1 MTIHTYYFHRQ
12 PLFGL
17 AIVLAILTSV
27 SCQYSSN
34 FPNSIEFV
42 RQAEER
48 LAKLMEK
55 SSRAS
60 WIQAN
65 FVTDDTEKLAAESL
79 SNLLSWT
86 GKFGREASLHGEKNL
101 DSDITRKL
109 QLLKLTLPL
118 VAPKDD
124 EKREELAAISTQM
137 ESIYAT
143 GKYCPEGQDCL
154 TLNQLSTILE
164 TSRDPEAQL
173 HAWKGWRTI
182 SPPIRTKY
190 QRFVELA
197 NEGARELGFDDL
209 GVLWRSGYDMPE
221 KEFAA
226 EMDRLWKQV
235 RPLYESLH
243 CYVRAE
249 LSQFYGEELVP
260 LDQSIPAH
268 LTGNMWSQQWGNI
281 YELLQTKEPSN
292 GLDLTS
298 ILRENK
304 VDELEM
310 VRYGERFFTSLGF
323 EPLPD
328 TFWERSLF
336 VKPADREVLCHA
348 SAWNIDGK
356 EDIRIKMC
364 INITGEDFSIIHHEL
379 GHNIY
384 QRAYK
389 SQPFLYQGGAHDGFH
404 EGIGDTIALSITP
417 DYLRKVG
424 LVENVTENPSEISL
438 LLRLALDKVAFLPF
452 GLMLDHWRWGVFS
465 GDIPPQR
472 YNKAWWELIQKYQG
486 IRPPITRNENNFD
499 PGAKF
504 HIPANTPYARYFLAH
519 ILQFQ
524 FHRALCQEAGWKGPL
539 HGCSIYQSA
548 KAGNKLKSMLTLGAS
563 QPWPDAL
570 EAITGQRKMDAS
582 AILDYFAPLQA
593 WLNEQNQGRICGW

>member
-1 MTIHTYYFHRQ
+1 MTIHTYNFHRQ

-34 FPNSIEFV
+34 FPDSTEFV
-42 RQAEER
+42 RQAEKR
-48 LAKLMEK
+48 LSKLMEK

-65 FVTDDTEKLAAESL
+65 FGTDDTEKLAAESL

-86 GKFGREASLHGEKNL
+86 GKFGREASLHGEKTL
-101 DSDITRKL
+101 DSNITRKL

-164 TSRDPEAQL
+164 TSRDPAAQL

-226 EMDRLWKQV
+226 EMDRLWEQV

-249 LSQFYGEELVP
+249 LSQHYGEELVP

-404 EGIGDTIALSITP
+404 EGIGDTIRVSLSDEPEEEVYTGIEILKALN
-417 DYLRKVG
+417 LRKAGAV
-424 LVENVTENPSEISL
+424 LVACPSCGRADVDIRELANKVDSL
-438 LLRLALDKVAFLPF
+438 LKDTKTPLKIAVMGCEVNGPGEAKDADIGIAAGVGKAVIFKKGEKARVVEESEMLNALMEEIKQ
-452 GLMLDHWRWGVFS
+452 HEES
-465 GDIPPQR
+465 
-472 YNKAWWELIQKYQG
+472 
-486 IRPPITRNENNFD
+486 
-499 PGAKF
+499 
-504 HIPANTPYARYFLAH
+504 
-519 ILQFQ
+519 IL
-524 FHRALCQEAGWKGPL
+524 K
-539 HGCSIYQSA
+539 
-548 KAGNKLKSMLTLGAS
+548 
-563 QPWPDAL
+563 
-570 EAITGQRKMDAS
+570 
-582 AILDYFAPLQA
+582 
-593 WLNEQNQGRICGW
+593 